1 MLSAFEEEVTHM
13 LTYLTNK
20 LLVEK
25 LSDRVVIGYQKNPAP
40 NMLSRN
46 LAKVVFLDI
55 TKFAFE

>member
-25 LSDRVVIGYQKNPAP
+25 LSDRVVIGYQKNPDS
-40 NMLSRN
+40 NYIIS
-46 LAKVVFLDI
+46 
-55 TKFAFE
+55 